1 MNFQDSMSPGLV
13 DLTTDELDL
22 NGYDG
27 SSIYNQGTFA
37 KQQTPDVLFGQ
48 LQPQQENNNGVPHQ
62 LIGRTS
68 ERNALSGEIDR
79 AFTESLNSDIR
90 KEMELRYTDSVNTKA
105 VDLQNNRIA
114 RVVPEPG
121 LTDPHVYI
129 AVRHPTLGTRR
140 RRFCQDNTFN
150 CVYDW
155 VGSLALHPMYFN
167 LYCIKNNTIIKTWE
181 LVCNFQNTAINVSKF
196 EIGFLRQR
204 KMKNC
209 IKKNKTKK
217 SMKNVNVI

>member
-68 ERNALSGEIDR
+68 ERNALSGESI
-79 AFTESLNSDIR
+79 
-90 KEMELRYTDSVNTKA
+90 
-105 VDLQNNRIA
+105 
-114 RVVPEPG
+114 G
-121 LTDPHVYI
+121 LSQSH
-129 AVRHPTLGTRR
+129 
-140 RRFCQDNTFN
+140 
-150 CVYDW
+150 
-155 VGSLALHPMYFN
+155 
-167 LYCIKNNTIIKTWE
+167 
-181 LVCNFQNTAINVSKF
+181 
-196 EIGFLRQR
+196 
-204 KMKNC
+204 
-209 IKKNKTKK
+209 
-217 SMKNVNVI
+217 